1 MGAIKN
7 ARHPFYEHCEEALG
21 RIKQQGRYRTF
32 TPLARQAE
40 RFPLYEEYVAN
51 MPEGREVIVWS
62 TNDYLG
68 MGVVPEVQDAA
79 IAAIREHGAGAGGTR
94 NIAGTS
100 RCITSWKPNWP
111 PCMARKPG
119 CSLFRVMCPIR
130 PAYRQS

>member
-7 ARHPFYEHCEEALG
+7 ARHPFYDHCEEALG

-100 RCITSWKPNWP
+100 PLHNQLE
-111 PCMARKPG
+111 AELAALPG
-119 CSLFRVMCPIR
+119 
-130 PAYRQS
+130 